1 MSDDQVAALLEDA
14 GRLARIE
21 AKLTRIEEKL
31 ASFEAAAAGFMGG
44 PAISK
49 MFAALRGSG
58 KD

>member
-1 MSDDQVAALLEDA
+1 MTEEQVAALLEDA

-31 ASFEAAAAGFMGG
+31 SAFEQLAAGFVAG
-44 PAISK
+44 PAVSR
-49 MFAALRGSG
+49 MFAALRGG